1 MWHTASLVIGAPAWG
16 RSTLQDAGPLETS
29 SLEVSEQPYRGGGLV
44 DLRWVSSGSFRSN
57 DVVSRLYEI
66 ILQLA
71 GEMKIVPQGSVGWC
85 LSLPVCQDR
94 RGTEASFLRGGKLLS
109 TSPDF
114 KLASKAGWSF
124 HNLHLILTI
133 FNYKHK
139 LCCSVY
145 HWTKRLMQF
154 QYLLLFS

>member
-1 MWHTASLVIGAPAWG
+1 MKFNLHSLFVHFFCLESIFVTKSPFFYVTRNFFLNVDYLKVPPSPFHPAVEGWVLFVELWNEWMWHTASLVIGAPAWG

-85 LSLPVCQDR
+85 LSLPVC
-94 RGTEASFLRGGKLLS
+94 
-109 TSPDF
+109 
-114 KLASKAGWSF
+114 
-124 HNLHLILTI
+124 
-133 FNYKHK
+133 
-139 LCCSVY
+139 
-145 HWTKRLMQF
+145 
-154 QYLLLFS
+154 